1 MANLFIKK
9 SINMSV
15 ISAARARTDNL
26 RNQVKK
32 TFRNFYIISTVNENL
47 NHFKKEKQ

>member
-15 ISAARARTDNL
+15 ISAARAETDIL
-26 RNQVKK
+26 RNPVKK
-32 TFRNFYIISTVNENL
+32 TFRNLFSSSTVIENL
-47 NHFKKEKQ
+47 NRSD